1 MQVLAAAKKLE
12 EKMGLENDRYS
23 YRIIWSEEDRE
34 YVGLCTEFPSLSCLA
49 GSPENALRGI
59 RNIVE
64 DVASDMKKNGEVPPA
79 PLSGRAFSGKFIVR
93 VPPAVHRELTMKAAE
108 EGISLNRLVS
118 AKLSRA

>member
-1 MQVLAAAKKLE
+1 
-12 EKMGLENDRYS
+12 MGLKNDRYA
-23 YRIIWSEEDRE
+23 YRIMWSEEDQQ
-34 YVGLCTEFPSLSCLA
+34 YVGLCTEFPSLSCFA
-49 GSPENALRGI
+49 ETPEDALRGI

-93 VPPAVHRELTMKAAE
+93 VPPEVHRELTMKAAE
-108 EGISLNRLVS
+108 EKISLNRLIS